1 MLLKDRRRTGSPSSV
16 VRGTCRDV
24 VAETLRDGRGAS
36 SSEEVALC
44 CRPNML
50 GRCPVL
56 ASAIMRL
63 KPCREAPPET
73 SGDTGDSEGSGEGV
87 ASGVPRLTEGR
98 RAPTFTGAAPCACKF
113 SESCAAILSLRM
125 DIRNFEALLPTTSA
139 SPLSVTRPAFSASLA
154 SSAAFAALR
163 KDRTWAKRLA
173 TSLCLSSSTAALV
186 LPRLFDPCISCH
198 VLLIAFTCEVFF
210 FISALSSFTSLVSA
224 SFFSCWTSFFNA
236 ATTFPE
242 SMLFTRRILSSID
255 ASSFS
260 KASFSSASF

>member
-1 MLLKDRRRTGSPSSV
+1 MLLKDRRRTGSPSSL
-16 VRGTCRDV
+16 VRGTWRDV
-24 VAETLRDGRGAS
+24 VAVTLRDGRGAS
-36 SSEEVALC
+36 SSDEVALC
-44 CRPNML
+44 CGPTML
-50 GRCPVL
+50 ARCPVL

-63 KPCREAPPET
+63 KPCRDSPPES
-73 SGDTGDSEGSGEGV
+73 SGDIGDSEGNGEGE
-87 ASGVPRLTEGR
+87 ASGVRLTEGR
-98 RAPTFTGAAPCACKF
+98 RDPTFTGAAPCACKF

-125 DIRNFEALLPTTSA
+125 DIRNLEALLPTTSA

-173 TSLCLSSSTAALV
+173 TSLCLSSSTAAVV